1 LARRFR
7 AEGRASPAHSDDDG
21 TKEEDVMRYR
31 TWALAGVMTVGA
43 APGALAQSDPPALG
57 YVSLTP
63 CRVVDTRLIPS
74 SPGTPLQPG
83 VAYSFRIKASD
94 LSNQGGSSTGCGV
107 PGTAMA
113 AMVNFVAVNPT
124 GPGHLKA
131 WAWAEPNPEPGLASV
146 LNYGVVTGLAAL
158 ANGVA
163 IPVCDA
169 NVESCDF
176 DFNLKANA
184 SATHAVVDVVGYFG
198 GTAVDGSGPAGPQG
212 PTGPPGA
219 TGATG
224 PPGPQGFP
232 GPQGLPGPTGPQGSQ
247 GLTGPVGPTGP
258 VGFTGATGPLG
269 PQGPQ
274 GPQGPLGAPVNTS
287 AVCYGAVVT
296 TSCGAI
302 CRHGV
307 ERALAAPCTISS
319 QTGQCGA
326 QAGGCCVC
334 RP

>member
-1 LARRFR
+1 
-7 AEGRASPAHSDDDG
+7 
-21 TKEEDVMRYR
+21 MRYR

-169 NVESCDF
+169 NVESCYF
-176 DFNLKANA
+176 DFTLKANA
-184 SATHAVVDVVGYFG
+184 SATHVVVDVMGYFG
-198 GTAVDGSGPAGPQG
+198 PAVIDDSGRAGPPGPPGLQGATGATGPAGPQG
-212 PTGPPGA
+212 PS
-219 TGATG
+219 
-224 PPGPQGFP
+224 
-232 GPQGLPGPTGPQGSQ
+232 GPQGLPGPTGPPGPQGA
-247 GLTGPVGPTGP
+247 TGPAGPTGP
-258 VGFTGATGPLG
+258 RGPTGATGA
-269 PQGPQ
+269 QGPQ
-274 GPQGPLGAPVNTS
+274 GPQGLQGPPGPAVHTS
-287 AVCYGAVVT
+287 AVCYPSTVT
-296 TSCGAI
+296 TSCGIVCQGNVVA
-302 CRHGV
+302 
-307 ERALAAPCTISS
+307 AAPAPCVATSD
-319 QTGQCGA
+319 TGQCSA